1 MKNFMRDIMED
12 ITKKLQ
18 KMVQA
23 RKRPIVVYKQGE
35 INPYA
40 RKRTST
46 STESYYS
53 SYNDN

>member
-1 MKNFMRDIMED
+1 MED